1 MPEFIPLA
9 KPHLSE
15 EEKSAMLRVMES
27 GWWTTGPEVQKFEK
41 EMEDYL
47 GAGVHAL
54 ALNSCTSALFLA
66 LKAQGIGPGD
76 KVLVPTWTFAATAM
90 VVEWCGAEPVLVDV
104 QAENLNVSLEHFEK
118 AWDPSVKAV
127 IPVHIAG
134 IPVDLN
140 PILSWCEEK
149 GVFCLED
156 AAHAIGSRYQGRLIG
171 SHSHAVAFSFYVTKN
186 LACGE
191 GGMLVSTNEEWL
203 EKVRKISYF
212 GIDKSAHQRYQKKGS
227 WYYEI
232 SGLGYKC
239 NLDNL
244 HASIARVQLGKLER
258 MNEQRAGL
266 AKVYDQNLPQDILF
280 PVGKEGSSHHLY
292 MIRLP
297 DGCSRDDFCEKMRD
311 LGVGTSV
318 HFIPLHRHPHYKSQF
333 PAKNFPETESVADRV
348 VSLPM
353 YPDLGEESAL
363 RVCEA
368 VKDAVKDCIQ

>member
-1 MPEFIPLA
+1 VPEFIPLA

-127 IPVHIAG
+127 IPVHVAG

-140 PILSWCEEK
+140 PILNWCEQK
-149 GVFCLED
+149 DVFCLED
-156 AAHAIGSRYQGRLIG
+156 AAHAIGSKYGDRLIG

-227 WYYEI
+227 WFYEI
-232 SGLGYKC
+232 ESLGFKC

-244 HASIARVQLGKLER
+244 HASIARVQLAKLEE
-258 MNEQRAGL
+258 MNSRRAQ
-266 AKVYDQNLPQDILF
+266 VCSTYDKNLPGELLF
-280 PVGKEGSSHHLY
+280 PASKAGSSHHLY

-297 DGCSRDDFCEKMRD
+297 GSVQRDDFCEGIRQ
-311 LGVGTSV
+311 LGVGSSV
-318 HFIPLHRHPHYKSQF
+318 HFRPLHRHEHYKGDF
-333 PAKNFPETESVADRV
+333 PASRFPEAESIADKV
-348 VSLPM
+348 VSLPL
-353 YPDLGEESAL
+353 YPDLSHDE
-363 RVCEA
+363 VMQVVKA
-368 VKDAVKDCIQ
+368 VRKVLGK